1 MRGRKI
7 VGRRA
12 ASIYGRSTPG
22 DRDLPTPLICM
33 VLHIQYISLILRLR
47 RRREECTL
55 ASFSG
60 HVGGEKARSYIYL
73 THMLTASLLVGVEVK
88 VLQLA

>member
-1 MRGRKI
+1 
-7 VGRRA
+7 
-12 ASIYGRSTPG
+12 
-22 DRDLPTPLICM
+22 M
-33 VLHIQYISLILRLR
+33 VLHVQYISLILRLR